1 MTRSP
6 LHDEHV
12 ALGATLVD
20 FAGWDMPLRYSG
32 DVAEHLAVRTAA
44 GLFDISH
51 MGEIVVRGADAAA
64 GLDAAV
70 VSGMERLAIGR
81 AKYTMLCTPGGGV
94 IDDLIVYRRDWD
106 HFLIVAN
113 ASNVDTV
120 TAELVERFAAF
131 DATAFDA
138 TVENITADVS
148 LIAVQGPKSEG
159 IVAAMCASG
168 ADDVRALKNYTW
180 CTVLLQGDVHAMVAR
195 TGYTGED
202 GFELF
207 VNPAD
212 AVEVWRLALAL
223 GESEGL
229 IPCGLSARDTLRLE
243 AGMPLYGHELTLAT
257 TPYDAGLSWV
267 VQTGAARVL
276 ERPGVEGA
284 VLTSA
289 EPVARGDFVG
299 REALAAAKERFVAN
313 EADPSSAPEEAR
325 ILVGLVG
332 SPGRAA
338 RAGFAVFLGDR
349 QVGMVSSGAP
359 SPTLGVPVAMAMVHP
374 SAAAVGTFLDID
386 VRGRRE
392 TMTVTALP
400 LYSRAS

>member
-6 LHDEHV
+6 LHDEHL
-12 ALGATLVD
+12 ALGATLVE
-20 FAGWDMPLRYSG
+20 FAGWDMPVRYSS

-51 MGEIVVRGADAAA
+51 MGEIAVRGADAAA

-70 VSGMERLAIGR
+70 VSGMERLAIGS

-120 TAELVERFAAF
+120 TAELTERLA
-131 DATAFDA
+131 DYDA
-138 TVENITADVS
+138 TVANITSDVS
-148 LIAVQGPKSEG
+148 LIAVQGPQSEG

-180 CTVLLQGDVHAMVAR
+180 CTVLLQGDIHAMVAR
-195 TGYTGED
+195 TGYTGEN

-207 VNPAD
+207 VVPGD
-212 AVEVWRLALAL
+212 AVEVWRLALAC
-223 GESEGL
+223 GTPDGL

-276 ERPGVEGA
+276 RRPDVEGA
-284 VLTSA
+284 VHMSA
-289 EPVARGDFVG
+289 EPEPRGDFVG
-299 REALAAAKERFVAN
+299 REALALAKKRSVEFA
-313 EADPSSAPEEAR
+313 ADPVSAPEEAR

-332 SPGRAA
+332 APGRAA
-338 RAGFAVFLGDR
+338 RSGFFIFKGDV
-349 QVGMVSSGAP
+349 QVGIVSSGAP

-374 SAAAVGTFLDID
+374 SVAEVGTILEID

-392 TMTVTALP
+392 TMTVAALP
-400 LYSRAS
+400 LYTRAS

>member
-1 MTRSP
+1 M
-6 LHDEHV
+6 
-12 ALGATLVD
+12 
-20 FAGWDMPLRYSG
+20 
-32 DVAEHLAVRTAA
+32 
-44 GLFDISH
+44 
-51 MGEIVVRGADAAA
+51 
-64 GLDAAV
+64 
-70 VSGMERLAIGR
+70 
-81 AKYTMLCTPGGGV
+81 

-113 ASNVDTV
+113 AANVDTV
-120 TAELVERFAAF
+120 TAELVERFS
-131 DATAFDA
+131 TFDA
-138 TVENITADVS
+138 TVENITTDVS
-148 LIAVQGPKSEG
+148 LIAVQGPKAVG
-159 IVAAMCASG
+159 IVAEMCASG

-180 CTVLLQGDVHAMVAR
+180 CTVLLQGDIHAMVAR

-207 VNPAD
+207 VVPAD

-223 GESEGL
+223 GTSEGL

-267 VQTGAARVL
+267 VQTGAARVI
-276 ERPGVEGA
+276 ERPGIDGA
-284 VLTSA
+284 VSLSS

-299 REALAAAKERFVAN
+299 REALAAAKQR
-313 EADPSSAPEEAR
+313 ADAIEVDPASAPEEAR
-325 ILVGLVG
+325 NLVGLVG

-338 RAGFAVFLGDR
+338 RAGFAVFMGDR

-374 SAAAVGTFLDID
+374 SAAAVGTVLDVD